1 MRICI
6 ISDLHYK
13 YSKLSKVDKE
23 NSDLMLSFLEQARG
37 KYDLLILNGDI
48 FDLWYDWKYTIIK
61 QYFPLLVKLYEIRQ
75 AGCRIVHI
83 TGNHDFWFG
92 DFLPD
97 YLGVELVDESLEF
110 IADGKKIYVCHGDT
124 HTVNDFRYQSYRR
137 VIRLPFMKIIFGLL
151 HPDFALG
158 LGSKMSRSSRTR
170 KDSTALRNKKNEGLR
185 AYARKLIK
193 NGRADYVIMGHSHNP
208 ELIKYENG
216 FYANS
221 GDWINH
227 HTYIEIISGTI
238 QIKHYNIKKGE
249 TA

>member
-6 ISDLHYK
+6 ISDLHCK
-13 YSKLSKVDKE
+13 YSKLSSEDKE
-23 NSDLMLSFLEQARG
+23 NSALVLSFLEQAKG

-92 DFLPD
+92 NFLPD
-97 YLGVELVDESLEF
+97 YLGVELEAESFE
-110 IADGKKIYVCHGDT
+110 ISADDKKIYVCHGDT
-124 HTVNDFRYQSYRR
+124 HTVNDFRYQSFRKL
-137 VIRLPFMKIIFGLL
+137 IRLPFMKKIFGLL

-158 LGSKMSRSSRTR
+158 LGNMMSRSSRTR
-170 KDSTALRNKKNEGLR
+170 IDSSELRDKKNEGLR
-185 AYARKLIK
+185 AYAKKLIK
-193 NGRADYVIMGHSHNP
+193 RGRADYVIMGHSHHP
-208 ELIKYENG
+208 ELIQYETG
-216 FYANS
+216 YYANS

-227 HTYIEIISGTI
+227 HTYIEIISGKI
-238 QIKHYNIKKGE
+238 QIKHYNINKGE

>member
-6 ISDLHYK
+6 ISDLHCK
-13 YSKLSKVDKE
+13 YSKLSAEDKE
-23 NSDLMLSFLEQARG
+23 NNALVLSFLDQAKG

-61 QYFPLLVKLYEIRQ
+61 QYFPLLVKLYEIAQ

-97 YLGVELVDESLEF
+97 YLDVQLVAEAFVFSADE
-110 IADGKKIYVCHGDT
+110 KKTYVCHGDT
-124 HTVNDFRYQSYRR
+124 HTVNDLRYQVFRR
-137 VIRLPFMKIIFGLL
+137 IIRLPLMKKVFGLL

-158 LGSKMSRSSRTR
+158 LGSMMSRSSRIR
-170 KDSTALRNKKNEGLR
+170 KDSPDLKARKNEGLR
-185 AYARKLIK
+185 SYAKKLIK
-193 NGRADYVIMGHSHNP
+193 SGRADYVVMGHSHHP
-208 ELIKYENG
+208 ELIQFGTGY
-216 FYANS
+216 YANS

-227 HTYIEIISGTI
+227 HSYIEIISGKI
-238 QIKHYNIKKGE
+238 QIKHYNIK
-249 TA
+249 

>member
-6 ISDLHYK
+6 ISDLHCK

-23 NSDLMLSFLEQARG
+23 NSDLVLSFLEQARG

-97 YLGVELVDESLEF
+97 YLE
-110 IADGKKIYVCHGDT
+110 I
-124 HTVNDFRYQSYRR
+124 
-137 VIRLPFMKIIFGLL
+137 
-151 HPDFALG
+151 
-158 LGSKMSRSSRTR
+158 
-170 KDSTALRNKKNEGLR
+170 
-185 AYARKLIK
+185 
-193 NGRADYVIMGHSHNP
+193 GRASCRERV
-208 ELIKYENG
+208 
-216 FYANS
+216 
-221 GDWINH
+221 
-227 HTYIEIISGTI
+227 
-238 QIKHYNIKKGE
+238 
-249 TA
+249 